1 MAATQVIETEKPGT
15 TGRIHVRMAIMMA
28 QDRAMTRDADQW
40 TDRANRGVTAPG
52 AMTLQSS
59 RGYEAVP
66 QAFVR
71 LTGSHLAKPRV
82 SRATITE

>member
-1 MAATQVIETEKPGT
+1 
-15 TGRIHVRMAIMMA
+15 MAIMTA
-28 QDRAMTRDADQW
+28 ENRATARDADQW
-40 TDRANRGVTAPG
+40 KDRATTPS

-59 RGYEAVP
+59 RGYEAAP